1 MGPVQSGLNQIVQS
15 VLRGKTFN
23 KAKSYIDNIN
33 KNTKSLSEQWSDI
46 VKKGKISKEDAEAF
60 ASANVTPEQQSTDM
74 QYILSTELD
83 STFPPEGFDER
94 MKAAEMAYK
103 RAGNDNMAENASK
116 RINQINRFAG
126 IKEMLEGNR
135 GEILG

>member
-23 KAKSYIDNIN
+23 KAKSYIDSIN

-46 VKKGKISKEDAEAF
+46 VKKGKISKEDAEVF

-74 QYILSTELD
+74 QYILSTDLD
-83 STFPPEGFDER
+83 NAFPPEGFDER
-94 MKAAEMAYK
+94 MKAAEMSYK

-116 RINQINRFAG
+116 RINQNNRFAG